1 MHSLTIIEINTKYG
15 RTSYDIIEEIKEIP
29 ITAESED
36 RLFAIYFRE
45 YKNRNKYINR
55 LQYQIK
61 EPDLQSKYN
70 DWIENVDNYANNG
83 GDMW

>member
-1 MHSLTIIEINTKYG
+1 MHSLTIIETNTKYG
-15 RTSYDIIEEIKEIP
+15 RTSYDVIEEITEIP

-45 YKNRNKYINR
+45 YKNRHKYINR
-55 LQYQIK
+55 LHYRIK

-70 DWIENVDNYANNG
+70 DWIGIVDNYANNG